1 MCAVSYLNTVPLV
14 WGMLHGP
21 QRGVFDL
28 KFAVPSACAAQV
40 HNGESDI
47 GIVPIATLLEQDLT
61 IFRGT
66 GIACRGPVRTILLV
80 SKKPFADIEVLA
92 VDSGSRTS
100 VLLSR
105 LVLQWAHR
113 ANPNLVTMEPQLRPM
128 LEVADA
134 ALIIGDA
141 ALLLEPEDLRAHGY
155 FVADLGTEWVRLTGL
170 PMVFAVWAG
179 RSAVWSPE
187 NEAAFVGS
195 CKFGLE
201 HLDDIVASEHARRN
215 ITPELARQYL
225 IGNLVLELGENEQRG
240 MDAFLKAAA
249 DLPAAQYIQ
258 LAGTALETIN
268 L

>member
-1 MCAVSYLNTVPLV
+1 MCAVSYFNTVPLV

-28 KFAVPSACAAQV
+28 QFAVPSACAARV
-40 HNGESDI
+40 RDGRADI

-66 GIACRGPVRTILLV
+66 GIACRGPVRTILLI
-80 SKKPFADIEVLA
+80 SKRPFAGIEVLA

-100 VLLSR
+100 VMLSR
-105 LVLQWAHR
+105 IILRSAHQ
-113 ANPNLVTMEPQLRPM
+113 ANPALVTMEPRLKTM

-141 ALLLEPEDLRAHGY
+141 ALLLEPDELRAQGLY
-155 FVADLGTEWVRLTGL
+155 VADLGIEWTRLAGL

-179 RSAVWSPE
+179 RSAVYSIA
-187 NEAAFVGS
+187 NEAAFIGS
-195 CKFGLE
+195 CQYGLAHLDQIVQLE
-201 HLDDIVASEHARRN
+201 HLRRG
-215 ITPELARQYL
+215 ITAQLAREYL
-225 IGNLVLELGENEQRG
+225 TDNLVLELGENEYCG

-249 DLPAAQYIQ
+249 DLPPANYIQ
-258 LAGTALETIN
+258 LAQTASETN
-268 L
+268 TL